1 MAPADKISSILDK
14 LKVLRKERT
23 YTLDNFYKIK
33 REMQPHIESYKWHID
48 EFMILAVKK
57 NNLFKYKIVKKELN
71 SLISMLNYIK
81 TLLKKREFVDQF
93 NRQNVDISKINKAI
107 ETELLWVK
115 DLKAHN
121 KECRRKMRA
130 VRRLLKMG
138 IEKKVFEQAIA
149 EWDNEQM
156 DLSHLDRV
164 EDNLEQKAVEIA
176 RQYPETVMHRMGIW
190 QRATVYAI
198 AVLIGLGVYTADIN
212 KRGFVGFGNV
222 VMAEEVH
229 DKAFYDK
236 LAKQAEA
243 IGAYDNP
250 YKVIQI
256 LEPYKLDQQNLNSN
270 FFNELGLAYIKYGR
284 KNEGYDMLKKAFSL
298 NNTDPAI
305 AWNLGVQSYKIK
317 GDIPSSKRFFN
328 IYIQLGGKQKD
339 KAQKYIN
346 HFIKKGY

>member
-81 TLLKKREFVDQF
+81 HLLKKKEFVDQF

-115 DLKAHN
+115 DFKSQN
-121 KECRRKMRA
+121 KECRSKMRA

-190 QRATVYAI
+190 QKATVYAI

-212 KRGFVGFGNV
+212 KRGFGGFGGNV
-222 VMAEEVH
+222 AVAEEVH
-229 DKAFYDK
+229 DKAFYDG
-236 LAKQAEA
+236 LAEQSEKISA
-243 IGAYDNP
+243 IKSPEQVIASLEQ
-250 YKVIQI
+250 YKND
-256 LEPYKLDQQNLNSN
+256 KNNKSSS
-270 FFNELGLAYIKYGR
+270 FFNQLGVAYVNNGRVDGGIKLLEHGLTLEE
-284 KNEGYDMLKKAFSL
+284 NSS
-298 NNTDPAI
+298 I
-305 AWNLGVQSYKIK
+305 AWNLGAFYYKYKKDVSQSKNYLQMHI
-317 GDIPSSKRFFN
+317 R
-328 IYIQLGGKQKD
+328 LGGKNKA
-339 KAQKYIN
+339 KAQKYIEYYES
-346 HFIKKGY
+346 KGY